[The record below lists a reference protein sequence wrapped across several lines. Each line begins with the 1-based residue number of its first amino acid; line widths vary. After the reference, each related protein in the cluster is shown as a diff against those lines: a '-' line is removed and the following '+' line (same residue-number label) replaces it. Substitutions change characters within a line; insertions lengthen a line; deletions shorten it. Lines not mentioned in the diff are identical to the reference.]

1 MKFERILDYLMFRE
15 GSEEDNLSDNP
26 TVTTGSIVWGVIL
39 RSSIV
44 IILTLFLVRRFDFY
58 EYWWYSF
65 FAIWF
70 FVGFPAYRQYQKFQ
84 DRMKELSEETL
95 CGKCRHFN
103 SGAQTC
109 QIYDV
114 HVSKNHIPC
123 EGMQWEP
130 RDFD

>member
-1 MKFERILDYLMFRE
+1 MKFDKILDYLMFRE
-15 GSEEDNLSDNP
+15 GGSEDNLTDQP

-39 RSSIV
+39 RSFIV
-44 IILTLFLVRRFDFY
+44 IGITLFFARGYDFQQ
-58 EYWWYSF
+58 YWWYAF

-70 FVGFPAYRQYQKFQ
+70 FVGFPAFRQYQKFTE
-84 DRMKELSEETL
+84 RIKELEEETL

-103 SGAQTC
+103 EGAQTC

-123 EGMQWEP
+123 EGLEWEP
-130 RDFD
+130 K